1 VCTQLCGLGHYRMR
15 SFLDVV
21 SEADYQNFLKQ
32 QQPGAAQ

>member
-1 VCTQLCGLGHYRMR
+1 MR

-32 QQPGAAQ
+32 QGASQ